1 MIKFFIY
8 SINNTN
14 LIYNLNSKIS
24 LYYKGILIK
33 EKANKL
39 NKSNHAS
46 KGFHFSENI
55 NNLYNKKLNIQIFAK
70 PR

>member
-1 MIKFFIY
+1 MINAIY
-8 SINNTN
+8 QL
-14 LIYNLNSKIS
+14 LI
-24 LYYKGILIK
+24 ILIIK

>member
-14 LIYNLNSKIS
+14 LIYILNIKQFS
-24 LYYKGILIK
+24 LIIK

-55 NNLYNKKLNIQIFAK
+55 NNLYNKNLNIQIIAK

>member
-1 MIKFFIY
+1 MIKLFIY

-33 EKANKL
+33 ELANKL

-46 KGFHFSENI
+46 KGFHF
-55 NNLYNKKLNIQIFAK
+55 
-70 PR
+70 

>member
-14 LIYNLNSKIS
+14 LIYILNIKQFS
-24 LYYKGILIK
+24 LIIK